1 MTDDAS
7 DGPPDLATGAT
18 LGDVLAW
25 LRTSAGLSGTELAR
39 RAGTNQTKISRIETG
54 IGAPPTA
61 AEVERLARASGADDD
76 LVRRLIA
83 ESERLRDSTSD
94 WHQGRAAH
102 APRQSDFEQAEAAA
116 HNFKIFQPTVVIGLL
131 QTSGYAAAVLSALQT
146 VMAEPGH
153 PPSAQ
158 AVHEAVSV
166 RVHRQAILLD
176 PGRHFDLVMS
186 EAVLSNRLCPP
197 EEMPAQI
204 NQIRRLAGRPNV
216 TVAIIPADSPLPV
229 PPFHGFSLMDDRDL
243 FVDLFDTAIDKH
255 DRLSARAYGRVFEAL
270 KDRATEVI
278 DPILDRYFEDY
289 LGRLRP
295 TG

>member
-1 MTDDAS
+1 MSEDAS
-7 DGPPDLATGAT
+7 DRPPDLGAGAT
-18 LGDVLAW
+18 LGEVLAW
-25 LRTSAGLSGTELAR
+25 LRNSAGLTGTELAR

-54 IGAPPTA
+54 IGAPPA
-61 AEVERLARASGADDD
+61 ADEVERLARAAGAGDD
-76 LVRRLIA
+76 LVGQLVA
-83 ESERLRDSTSD
+83 EAERMRDFPPD

-102 APRQSDFEQAEAAA
+102 TPRQLDFEQAEAAA

-131 QTSGYAAAVLSALQT
+131 QTSGYATAVLSALQT
-146 VMAEPGH
+146 VMADPGH

-166 RVHRQAILLD
+166 RVHRQTILLD
-176 PGRHFDLVMS
+176 PRRHFDLVMS

-204 NQIRRLAGRPNV
+204 TRIRQIARRPNI
-216 TVAIIPADSPLPV
+216 TLGIIPAESPLPI

-255 DRLSARAYGRVFEAL
+255 DRLSARAYGRVFDAL
-270 KDRATEVI
+270 RSQATTDI
-278 DPILDRYFEDY
+278 DAILDRYFDAY

-295 TG
+295 HG